1 MSANKTGIRYPR
13 LHRDGTVSF
22 WSYHR
27 QEWVQHAFHVPIED
41 LQSMDAYDRKRVQ
54 RHLGYETLAE
64 EEQAVEAIDRAG

>member
-1 MSANKTGIRYPR
+1 MNANKSTTRYPR

-41 LQSMDAYDRKRVQ
+41 LQQMESYDQKRVQ
-54 RHLGYETLAE
+54 RHLGYEAAE
-64 EEQAVEAIDRAG
+64 PVEKAG